1 MARTT
6 ADKVKALLLRDYDNV
21 DLPSLL
27 GFIETA
33 STLVDD
39 VAAAGVADGNP
50 VPAARLEIIERWL
63 SAHCYQ
69 ANDPSYTSRSNSG
82 GSGSFMWAGEQSGFK
97 ATRYGDM
104 AVSLD
109 PTGVLL
115 AAGKEKVGFFWGGK
129 AEPDQLTYDER
140 N

>member
-1 MARTT
+1 VARTT
-6 ADKVKALLLRDYDNV
+6 ADKVKGLLLRDYDSV
-21 DLPSLL
+21 DVPALT
-27 GFIETA
+27 GFIDTA
-33 STLVDD
+33 SSLVDD
-39 VAAAGVADGNP
+39 VAAYGVANDEAI
-50 VPAARLEIIERWL
+50 PAARLELIERWL

-129 AEPDQLTYDER
+129 AEPDQLTYDQR